1 METPT
6 RKNGRRIQ
14 KGSKGN
20 AKSGKRDSI
29 SLLAELKA
37 NKIEYY
43 KDGDFEVKF
52 SPLAFLPDIVTPP
65 EKTENIDEL
74 MYYSTQGRP

>member
-1 METPT
+1 METT
-6 RKNGRRIQ
+6 ARKNGRRVQ
-14 KGSKGN
+14 KGSKRTV
-20 AKSGKRDSI
+20 KSGERDGL

-52 SPLAFLPDIVTPP
+52 SPLAFIPDIVTPP
-65 EKTENIDEL
+65 ENVENIDDL
-74 MYYSTQGRP
+74 VYYSSQGPA